1 MAKKTRRQKERSAAR
16 QPALAQAR
24 PRQLTGGSPIPA
36 PSAGR
41 PSPAQLP
48 AEDDGS
54 PLVTGAAA
62 AAAVANRGQVPS
74 LAGEEAPARR
84 RVERIAPTAVM
95 PGGAAGAAGAR
106 QTRQAAQ
113 RTRSWSAA
121 GMVEPLDSD
130 DPAIP
135 FDRVPYVPADLRRV
149 AVIAGLMVVLIL
161 IAWVVVAHV
170 TS

>member
-1 MAKKTRRQKERSAAR
+1 M
-16 QPALAQAR
+16 
-24 PRQLTGGSPIPA
+24 
-36 PSAGR
+36 
-41 PSPAQLP
+41 
-48 AEDDGS
+48 
-54 PLVTGAAA
+54 TGAAA
-62 AAAVANRGQVPS
+62 AAAVATRGQVPS

-84 RVERIAPTAVM
+84 RVERISPTAVT
-95 PGGAAGAAGAR
+95 PAGAAGAR

-121 GMVEPLDSD
+121 SLVAPLESD